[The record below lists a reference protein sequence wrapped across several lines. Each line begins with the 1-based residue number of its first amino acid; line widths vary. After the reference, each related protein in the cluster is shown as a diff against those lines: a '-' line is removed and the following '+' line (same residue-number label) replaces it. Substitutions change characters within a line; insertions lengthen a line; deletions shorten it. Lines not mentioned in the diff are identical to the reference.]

1 MYFLALALKQL
12 ILNVENYMDM
22 DKKTMAI
29 IGGVVLLIIIAA
41 VLINQNKKDSA
52 TTPRQSTQTQTEEF
66 NTPDESGV
74 STTTPSSTPATT
86 GSAAN
91 LSYNQALKIYGA
103 NGYRIQFSECHGLP
117 GYLSIRQGVKFMLD
131 NRDNKAHTIKVKS
144 RSFKLPAYGFAVITA
159 TETGTYNITCDGGGA
174 AELNVEAK

>member
-1 MYFLALALKQL
+1 
-12 ILNVENYMDM
+12 M

-29 IGGVVLLIIIAA
+29 IGGVVLLVIIAA
-41 VLINQNKKDSA
+41 VLINQNKKDSPA
-52 TTPRQSTQTQTEEF
+52 TTNNQQTSTNQPEQF
-66 NTPDESGV
+66 DTPDESGV
-74 STTTPSSTPATT
+74 STTTPTSTPGAT

-103 NGYRIQFSECHGLP
+103 NGYRIQFSECHGNP
-117 GYLSIRQGVKFMLD
+117 GHLSIREGVKFMLD

-144 RSFKLPAYGFAVITA
+144 RSFKLPAYGFAVISA